1 MTARL
6 YTFLHD
12 PDKRVLRFS
21 IFCGA
26 IYFTQA
32 TGATGGLAGNAT
44 HYFMKE
50 GLGLTATTIAL
61 FVSLTTFAWWVKPC
75 FGLISDFV
83 PLFGYRRKSY
93 IYLCNA
99 LSIILWLSLSGMSF
113 AGLMT
118 TFWPLAIVSFFMAF
132 NFAMTDVVADGLMIE
147 TGKATDN
154 TGKFQAVQWG
164 TNGVAVLL
172 TSVFGAMLAIW
183 AMPDSGKP
191 TFEVTPLVYRK
202 MSVIFIVASVF
213 PLINIFAT
221 YFLTIE
227 SKIKLDRQRYSEIKA
242 GIFLAIKT
250 KPLWYL
256 AFCMFCLNFSPGWGT
271 PFFYYLRDYG
281 GKDGGQMGKMTLAY
295 LGTSWSAFGIIGCII
310 YWRFCK
316 TMNNRKLLYFSIII
330 GAVASCCCL
339 WVSGVVSVLVV
350 AVLFGPVTAL
360 INLVY
365 LDILAK
371 NCPDLAEGF
380 IFATMCAV
388 LNIDLS
394 ASNAVGG
401 LMYGML
407 EQGGTWYTW
416 GWSLTGWLTRFGVS
430 ENMVGL
436 RPLIVISAL
445 FSLVTIFL
453 IPFLKLDNKGIMRI
467 G

>member
-213 PLINIFAT
+213 P
-221 YFLTIE
+221 
-227 SKIKLDRQRYSEIKA
+227 
-242 GIFLAIKT
+242 
-250 KPLWYL
+250 
-256 AFCMFCLNFSPGWGT
+256 
-271 PFFYYLRDYG
+271 
-281 GKDGGQMGKMTLAY
+281 
-295 LGTSWSAFGIIGCII
+295 
-310 YWRFCK
+310 
-316 TMNNRKLLYFSIII
+316 
-330 GAVASCCCL
+330 
-339 WVSGVVSVLVV
+339 
-350 AVLFGPVTAL
+350 
-360 INLVY
+360 
-365 LDILAK
+365 
-371 NCPDLAEGF
+371 
-380 IFATMCAV
+380 
-388 LNIDLS
+388 
-394 ASNAVGG
+394 
-401 LMYGML
+401 
-407 EQGGTWYTW
+407 
-416 GWSLTGWLTRFGVS
+416 
-430 ENMVGL
+430 
-436 RPLIVISAL
+436 
-445 FSLVTIFL
+445 
-453 IPFLKLDNKGIMRI
+453 
-467 G
+467 